1 MRAQHAK
8 VALDALIA
16 AVDVLDAR
24 NARESVGLQARNH
37 KRRARA
43 KVGALDARAVQV
55 LASRDDGHAPR
66 DAHLRAH
73 ARQLVDMAVTV
84 FKNILYKN
92 GAARAFQ
99 KCRHQHRLRV
109 RRKARIGRRAHRA
122 NGSETAITLE
132 ENIVL
137 PAFDRAARL
146 AQRAGHGRKRPRV
159 DAAKAHLSPTAGRG
173 AEIRRAHDAVGDD
186 AVFPAVQRALSLDC
200 DD

>member
-1 MRAQHAK
+1 MRRDNFPAVNIVNPQPVFAH
-8 VALDALIA
+8 VFRRDALMI
-16 AVDVLDAR
+16 
-24 NARESVGLQARNH
+24 
-37 KRRARA
+37 
-43 KVGALDARAVQV
+43 
-55 LASRDDGHAPR
+55 DGHALPNQQR
-66 DAHLRAH
+66 
-73 ARQLVDMAVTV
+73 
-84 FKNILYKN
+84 
-92 GAARAFQ
+92 
-99 KCRHQHRLRV
+99 RHQHRLRV

-122 NGSETAITLE
+122 DGSETAITLE

-146 AQRAGHGRKRPRV
+146 AQRAGHSRKRPRV